1 MRIYQVLHYYDVDG
15 GFGDAVGCSDV
26 IACFESEADAK
37 AFCEKWDRT
46 HVYDVPY
53 AELECGTLGIVEME
67 LVTHEEFSVN
77 NRPSHYGYSRWVHIE
92 DWEEPEQ
99 YSDTEP
105 LMSTIAEQLG
115 LDEAYVSSMF
125 E

>member
-1 MRIYQVLHYYDVDG
+1 MKIYQVVHYYDVDG
-15 GFGDAVGCSDV
+15 GFGDAVGNSDV
-26 IACFESEADAK
+26 IACFEREEDAK

-53 AELECGTLGIVEME
+53 AELECGTLGITEME
-67 LVTHEEFSVN
+67 LVTHEEFDVN
-77 NRPSHYGYSRWVHIE
+77 NRPSHYGYNVWFHIE